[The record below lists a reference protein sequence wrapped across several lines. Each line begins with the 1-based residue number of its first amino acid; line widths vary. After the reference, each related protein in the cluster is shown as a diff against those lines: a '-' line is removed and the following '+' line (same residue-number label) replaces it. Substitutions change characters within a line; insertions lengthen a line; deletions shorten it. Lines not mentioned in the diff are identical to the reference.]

1 MARSPSVESHSQHQP
16 SSFRQ
21 VERHYKART
30 PPGPLSGGQLR
41 RLRKG
46 QPYRP
51 SLEDVWDVR
60 ELLDDGDASRE
71 NGPWGRAQRHG
82 VECLEVGLDGRR
94 GWAVK
99 DVSGTIL
106 FPFHTLLALGADS
119 KLLLSTVALSGLVVF
134 PQYFSPSEQRTLVK
148 SCLATHTKEPNK
160 TNLNQHYHLP
170 AAPCSLWSLYSSTI
184 VTSSKTSATDEPVI
198 HPRHTSADRPIPSKV
213 PAGRTL
219 VDNTPGEQLTL
230 EEIARAAEREPEPSS
245 TVKPTKISVL
255 MKDLR
260 WTNIG
265 LFYDVRLSQPAL
277 SQPQPIW

>member
-1 MARSPSVESHSQHQP
+1 MARSPSVESDSQHQP

-60 ELLDDGDASRE
+60 ELLDDGDAPRE

-82 VECLEVGLDGRR
+82 VECVEVGLDGRR

-106 FPFHTLLALGADS
+106 ISFHTLLAPGADS
-119 KLLLSTVALSGLVVF
+119 KLLLSTVAFSGLVIF

-148 SCLATHTKEPNK
+148 SCLATHTQEPNK
-160 TNLNQHYHLP
+160 TNLHQHYHLP

-184 VTSSKTSATDEPVI
+184 VTSSRTSATDEPVI
-198 HPRHTSADRPIPSKV
+198 HPRHTSADRPIPPKFS
-213 PAGRTL
+213 AGRTL

-230 EEIARAAEREPEPSS
+230 EEIARAAESEPEPSS

-265 LFYDVRLSQPAL
+265 LFYDVRLSQLAL
-277 SQPQPIW
+277 SQTQPLW